1 VHGVKDRRLY
11 HVAAARWTLAAPAEA
26 EAVHEGVQCGR
37 CRPEV
42 SQGGYSWGW
51 ARLPC
56 TRPAWD
62 QPQPGRW
69 CTVEP
74 DAHYTCCNWPWLPPR
89 LRDAVLEALRDA
101 PRHALPCGA
110 LRAEVARRLQARP
123 EPACVRPACEPLDG
137 PPGGVGLHRMLVE
150 LARRGDVQYEADLAV
165 PPQRRRVVLAAAR
178 LVAASPPG

>member
-1 VHGVKDRRLY
+1 MHGVKDRRLY
-11 HVAAARWTLAAPAEA
+11 DVATARWSLAAPAEA
-26 EAVHEGVQCGR
+26 EGVQCGL

-56 TRPAWD
+56 ARPTWD

-69 CTVEP
+69 CTIEP

-101 PRHALPCGA
+101 PRHALQGGA
-110 LRAEVARRLQARP
+110 LKAEATRRLKASNL
-123 EPACVRPACEPLDG
+123 EPACVRPACEPLDS
-137 PPGGVGLHRMLVE
+137 PPGGVGLHRMLIE

-165 PPQRRRVVLAAAR
+165 PLQRRRVVLAAAR
-178 LVAASPPG
+178 FVAVSPPG

>member
-1 VHGVKDRRLY
+1 MHGVKDRRLY
-11 HVAAARWTLAAPAEA
+11 DVATARWSLAAPAEA
-26 EAVHEGVQCGR
+26 EGVQCGL

-42 SQGGYSWGW
+42 SQGGYSWSW

-56 TRPAWD
+56 ARPSWD

-101 PRHALPCGA
+101 PRQALQGGA
-110 LRAEVARRLQARP
+110 LKAEATRCLKASNL
-123 EPACVRPACEPLDG
+123 EPACVRPACEPLDS
-137 PPGGVGLHRMLVE
+137 PPGGVGLHRMLIE
-150 LARRGDVQYEADLAV
+150 LARRGDVQYKADLAV
-165 PPQRRRVVLAAAR
+165 PLQRRRVVLAAAR
-178 LVAASPPG
+178 LVAVSPPG